1 MVGEPDSPMS
11 YALCKAYFRA
21 RVAEL
26 PTGTFGKEWTD
37 TFNIEN
43 IPANVIDKAW
53 HLSSPDATSNQRNQ
67 VDLVQRQPIRF
78 QALFKGLRE
87 VEGGFEKAEA
97 AAKLLI
103 QKVVDPTIATIQG
116 NELKNV
122 EFRTKSISPQS
133 GTNDNLVLLTL
144 DFDVLLVFNT

>member
-1 MVGEPDSPMS
+1 MS
-11 YALCKAYFRA
+11 YTLCKSYFRA

-26 PTGTFGKEWTD
+26 PNGTFAKEWVD
-37 TFNIEN
+37 TFNID
-43 IPANVIDKAW
+43 NVPETLIDGAW
-53 HLSSPDATSNQRNQ
+53 HLGSPDATSSQRNQ

-78 QALFKGLRE
+78 QAFFKGFRE
-87 VEGGFEKAEA
+87 VERGFERAEA

-103 QKVVDPTIATIQG
+103 QKVVDPTIATTQE

-122 EFRTKSISPQS
+122 EFRTKSIVRQS
-133 GTNDNLVLLTL
+133 ETSDNLVLLTL